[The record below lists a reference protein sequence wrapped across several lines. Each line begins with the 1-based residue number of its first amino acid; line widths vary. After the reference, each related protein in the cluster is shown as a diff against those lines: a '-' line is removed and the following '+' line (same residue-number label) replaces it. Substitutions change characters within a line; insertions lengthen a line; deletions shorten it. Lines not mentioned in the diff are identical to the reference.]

1 MWVRPIHLSI
11 KVTYNSRLIPRLIL
25 YCVCSSIIRLFLII
39 FRKFEYFQYFQ
50 ERLNIFRKFE
60 ENISLQQWKQIS
72 CHPINFSVL
81 KNQHKTEK
89 HGNMRR
95 VGRIWN
101 RILVTMETNK
111 VNRWRN
117 MANKFGD
124 EYGDTFGNYLENSQY
139 SIAT

>member
-1 MWVRPIHLSI
+1 
-11 KVTYNSRLIPRLIL
+11 
-25 YCVCSSIIRLFLII
+25 
-39 FRKFEYFQYFQ
+39 
-50 ERLNIFRKFE
+50 
-60 ENISLQQWKQIS
+60 
-72 CHPINFSVL
+72 
-81 KNQHKTEK
+81 
-89 HGNMRR
+89 MRR

-124 EYGDTFGNYLENSQY
+124 EYGDTFGDYLENSQY